1 MRYVR
6 FLVVP
11 ELMRPDDALQLRI
24 EVREKVRVAEQHP
37 VEERNVVELHD
48 VEDRNEPREE
58 PAESEAVFHAV
69 PRGENKRAREH
80 QNRKYADD
88 PANHMRA
95 AEPLL
100 LIGYRV
106 KILLRRGG
114 EKRLS

>member
-1 MRYVR
+1 MQKMRLFVIA
-6 FLVVP
+6 
-11 ELMRPDDALQLRI
+11 EHMRSYYAFYFRI
-24 EVREKVRVAEQHP
+24 KVREEIGVAEQHP

-69 PRGENKRAREH
+69 PRGENERAREH

>member
-48 VEDRNEPREE
+48 VEHRNEPREE
-58 PAESEAVFHAV
+58 PAESEGVFHAV
-69 PRGENKRAREH
+69 PRGENERARA
-80 QNRKYADD
+80 Q
-88 PANHMRA
+88 
-95 AEPLL
+95 
-100 LIGYRV
+100 I
-106 KILLRRGG
+106 RR
-114 EKRLS
+114 